1 MAVVRLLA
9 QQDRSRDETAA
20 AGAALVETAQRL
32 RLEARA
38 RKQDKARRPVSA
50 AATQQAGAVQG

>member
-20 AGAALVETAQRL
+20 AGAALVEAAQRL
-32 RLEARA
+32 RLEART
-38 RKQDKARRPVSA
+38 RKQHKARRPVSA
-50 AATQQAGAVQG
+50 ATTRQAAAARG